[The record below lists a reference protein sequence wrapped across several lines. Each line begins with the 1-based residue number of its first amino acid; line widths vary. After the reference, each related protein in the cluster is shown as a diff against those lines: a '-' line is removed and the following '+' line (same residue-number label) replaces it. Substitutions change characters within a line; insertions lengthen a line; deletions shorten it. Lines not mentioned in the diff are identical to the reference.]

1 MAFKDEVRKKIPKR
15 LQTRDFKVFSDM
27 ITKKSLNS
35 YDKLKA
41 YLNKREIDLK
51 DWIKKNTA
59 SGSTM
64 NRWMAPKKSE
74 LDFIRYVKKT
84 YLKYLR

>member
-1 MAFKDEVRKKIPKR
+1 MAFKDEVREKIPKR

-35 YDKLKA
+35 YDKLKS

-51 DWIKKNTA
+51 GWIKKKRCFWLHHEQVDGA
-59 SGSTM
+59 
-64 NRWMAPKKSE
+64 KE
-74 LDFIRYVKKT
+74 I
-84 YLKYLR
+84 